1 MYIDIYIYIQCKREF
16 ENTFPAWGSSRN
28 VVFAGFFCTPFFAE
42 GLRIEDAGFCTPF
55 FAEGLRIEDA
65 GFFTA
70 FRAEGLRVDDAGLR
84 IVFWGMAT
92 YRYNERAFP
101 VGVSFEL
108 LQKKIQAWYLKYCAK
123 FAGAWFNVQH
133 QSLAA

>member
-42 GLRIEDAGFCTPF
+42 GLC
-55 FAEGLRIEDA
+55 IEDA